1 MEISCAT
8 DGADIRYTTDGTEPG
23 ENSAVYDSPIEVSG
37 SMTIRAGAY
46 KQDWADSEVAAGEYL
61 ILGKVA
67 MPTFL
72 PDPGT
77 YSGEQKV
84 EISCITPDVV
94 IRYTTDG
101 SDPTELSLGYAAPV
115 SVSETTILRAR
126 AYQAEWGKESNIST
140 AQYIIEPD
148 KGDMN
153 WDNKTDLADAI
164 LALQVAAGKTEPSRS
179 VHIRADV
186 NGDERIGT
194 EEVVYILRK
203 TGGLK

>member
-1 MEISCAT
+1 
-8 DGADIRYTTDGTEPG
+8 
-23 ENSAVYDSPIEVSG
+23 
-37 SMTIRAGAY
+37 
-46 KQDWADSEVAAGEYL
+46 
-61 ILGKVA
+61 

-77 YSGEQKV
+77 YSEEQNV

-94 IRYTTDG
+94 IRYTMDG

-140 AQYIIEPD
+140 AQYVIEPD

-153 WDNKTDLADAI
+153 WDNKTDL
-164 LALQVAAGKTEPSRS
+164 ERS
-179 VHIRADV
+179 
-186 NGDERIGT
+186 GT
-194 EEVVYILRK
+194 F
-203 TGGLK
+203 